1 MKEILWTGN
10 PVSSV
15 EEQMNSKELAKQIKA
30 SPDDITY
37 WARKGKIPGRKIG
50 RQWRFNQKSLMAAK
64 ERIELLN
71 R

>member
-1 MKEILWTGN
+1 
-10 PVSSV
+10 
-15 EEQMNSKELAKQIKA
+15 MNSRDLARKINT

-50 RQWRFNQKSLMAAK
+50 RQWRFNQKSLLAAR
-64 ERIELLN
+64 ERLSLLK